1 MAEAHE
7 LKAWARE
14 RIGTGG
20 ARAVRRDGRVPA
32 IVYGDKGEPLPV
44 AVEYTEVLKQLNTG
58 HFQSTVYMLDLDG
71 KKTRVIPRDV
81 QRDPVK
87 DFPLHVDFLRVSAHA
102 TINLN
107 VPVHFLNEEESPGL
121 KRGGVLNV
129 VRHEIEVLCPVDSI
143 PEAFEIDLTG
153 LDIGDTIHVSAIDM
167 PKGVTPTIDDR
178 DFTVATIVASSAEKS
193 EEAEEAEAEAEAAE
207 AEAEEG
213 EAAEGEE
220 GAEGEAEDES
230 KE

>member
-32 IVYGDKGEPLPV
+32 IIYGDKGEPLPV

-87 DFPLHVDFLRVSAHA
+87 DLPLHVDFLRVGAHA
-102 TINLN
+102 TINID
-107 VPVHFLNEEESPGL
+107 VPVHFLNEDASPGL

-129 VRHEIEVLCPVDSI
+129 VRHEVEVHCPVDAI

-153 LDIGDTIHVSAIDM
+153 LEIGDSIHASAIAM
-167 PKGVTPTIDDR
+167 PKGVEPVIGDR
-178 DFTVATIVASSAEKS
+178 DFTIATITASSAEKS
-193 EEAEEAEAEAEAAE
+193 EEAEEAEAAAAEAA
-207 AEAEEG
+207 AEEG
-213 EAAEGEE
+213 EAAEAEA
-220 GAEGEAEDES
+220 AEGEGESEDES